1 MEIQGYRISIG
12 SRHHPNGQE
21 SYININQL
29 VKCLIVHTQKE
40 LDAEKLQSQK
50 GNQKHLMIVL
60 NTTLS
65 TLQEIPARKQ
75 WKPKVQ
81 SDILASSGPK
91 RGSKSLALHPGIDSS
106 ETQWDERWHLRW
118 DVAYN
123 WEKVMSRKVSAFL
136 DKGTSKGIDEPC
148 YYG

>member
-21 SYININQL
+21 LYQYQTTCKMSNSTYSKRIGRRKIA
-29 VKCLIVHTQKE
+29 KP
-40 LDAEKLQSQK
+40 K
-50 GNQKHLMIVL
+50 GTPKTVL

-106 ETQWDERWHLRW
+106 ETQWDERWHLR
-118 DVAYN
+118 
-123 WEKVMSRKVSAFL
+123 
-136 DKGTSKGIDEPC
+136 
-148 YYG
+148 

>member
-12 SRHHPNGQE
+12 SKHHPNGQE
-21 SYININQL
+21 SYINIKQL

-40 LDAEKLQSQK
+40 LAAEKLQSQK

-81 SDILASSGPK
+81 
-91 RGSKSLALHPGIDSS
+91 
-106 ETQWDERWHLRW
+106 E
-118 DVAYN
+118 
-123 WEKVMSRKVSAFL
+123 
-136 DKGTSKGIDEPC
+136 
-148 YYG
+148 